1 MEITRKNFKQMLN
14 FVTESI
20 NDADFLSVDGEFT
33 GLDAK
38 NGGHAMPFD
47 TPEVRYQRVRQGT
60 CDFLLLQFGVCTFH
74 YNEEKSLY
82 KARPFNFY
90 IFPRPY
96 SRSGPDVRF
105 LCQSSSIE
113 FLVSQGFDFNKAFKD
128 GISYLTPGDEANLRE
143 ALHQK
148 HQQFSQFS
156 SPAFVTPDG
165 VSQGTSKGPVSI
177 PDEQKE
183 FIKEICEKVS
193 DFVEKSTEDKLSLP
207 SCNGFQRK
215 LIYQSLRAQFLSGIH
230 LETQTDEKKERH
242 IVVTRIKS
250 EEDMKRREAEKQA
263 AEVTDLDNAVGFT
276 KVIRTISQSG
286 KLVVGHNMML
296 DLIHILHQFF
306 YPLPESYE
314 EFKDMSMSAFPK
326 LLDTKLMASTSP
338 FKDRI
343 MNTGLSDLQKILEFK
358 PFQKPQV
365 EIEEKFNKYTTE
377 KGPLHE
383 AGYDAYLTGI
393 CFICMSNF
401 LGTFQNP
408 SQNIVPPSSPLIQP
422 FINKLF
428 LMRVHDIPYLNLAGK
443 DLTPNRDHVFHL
455 TFPKEWKTSDLIH
468 LFSPFGGSQ
477 IFWLDDTSAFAS
489 LYLKEE
495 AQKVLQNLCKSGTVY
510 TIKTYHQYQHS
521 ESGNQALSRKRPT
534 PSTENNVPN
543 KKRKSLNVESITPPI
558 PEENT
563 ENMDEPNG
571 KDANNI
577 KAMETES
584 SNVKDKKK
592 EEQMFVEPEVW

>member
-1 MEITRKNFKQMLN
+1 MEITRKNFKQRLN

-20 NDADFLSVDGEFT
+20 NSADFLAVDGEFT
-33 GLDAK
+33 GLDSN

-47 TPEVRYQRVRQGT
+47 TPEVRYQRVRQGA
-60 CDFLLLQFGVCTFH
+60 CDFLLLQFGICTFH
-74 YNEEKSLY
+74 YDEAKMLY
-82 KARPFNFY
+82 EARPFNFY
-90 IFPRPY
+90 LFPRPY
-96 SRSGPDVRF
+96 SRTGPDIRF
-105 LCQSSSIE
+105 MCQSSSIE
-113 FLVSQGFDFNKAFKD
+113 FLASQGFDFNKAFKD

-143 ALHQK
+143 ALQQK

-193 DFVEKSTEDKLSLP
+193 DFIEKLTEDKLSLP

-215 LIYQSLRAQFLSGIH
+215 LIYQSLRAQFPSGIH
-230 LETQTDEKKERH
+230 LETQTGEKKERH

-263 AEVTDLDNAVGFT
+263 AEVADLDNAVGFT
-276 KVIRTISQSG
+276 KVIRAISQSG

-314 EFKDMSMSAFPK
+314 EFKDMCMSAFPK
-326 LLDTKLMASTSP
+326 MLDTKLMASTSP

-343 MNTGLSDLQKILEFK
+343 MSTVLADLQKILENK
-358 PFQKPQV
+358 PFQKAQV
-365 EIEEKFNKYTTE
+365 EIAEKFSKYTTE

-408 SQNIVPPSSPLIQP
+408 SQDIVPPSSPLVQP
-422 FINKLF
+422 FTNKLF
-428 LMRVHDIPYLNLAGK
+428 LMRVYDIPYLNLGGQ

-455 TFPKEWKTSDLIH
+455 TFPKEWKTSDIVH

-477 IFWLDDTSAFAS
+477 IFWLNDTSAFAS
-489 LYLKEE
+489 LHFKED
-495 AQKVLQNLCKSGTVY
+495 AQKALQSLRQPGTVY
-510 TIKTYHQYQHS
+510 TIRTFQQYQHS
-521 ESGNQALSRKRPT
+521 KEGGQMASRKRST
-534 PSTENNVPN
+534 TSTENNIAN

-563 ENMDEPNG
+563 ENIDEPNG
-571 KDANNI
+571 KHTDNT

-584 SNVKDKKK
+584 SNVEDKKA
-592 EEQMFVEPEVW
+592 EQMFVEPEVW